1 MLRRQLQLKYS
12 TVAARVAAC
21 LEMADAGT
29 AAAMDSVVKTWEV
42 DQQYILIS
50 IQ

>member
-1 MLRRQLQLKYS
+1 MKYS
-12 TVAARVAAC
+12 TVAARVAAW
-21 LEMADAGT
+21 LEVADAGM
-29 AAAMDSVVKTWEV
+29 AAAVESVVKACEI